1 MQIGKPAY
9 KKCPH
14 CGKNIEYYPHPF
26 FVNFYGLTEWSDGE
40 TFSEIP
46 SLKLSKLQ
54 KCLYCNK
61 FFWFNQK
68 LGGMSF
74 YDYIEAL
81 SFFESKYSKKSL
93 INIILSWR
101 NKNRLLYIRL
111 NILRSYNTRYRI
123 HPLTKKN
130 HEPYE
135 AIEDDNVDHEI
146 FLENAKKLIDL
157 LRELDPNNYFLVAEL
172 YRNLGLFEESKNI
185 LNYVNDE
192 NKKSLLLKEIDKNN
206 RNVIIVL
213 QPPNEYDLD

>member
-9 KKCPH
+9 KKCTH
-14 CGKNIEYYPHPF
+14 CDKNIEYYPHPF

-54 KCLYCNK
+54 KCLNCNK
-61 FFWFNQK
+61 FFWFNQM

-123 HPLTKKN
+123 HPLIKKIMNLTK
-130 HEPYE
+130 
-135 AIEDDNVDHEI
+135 
-146 FLENAKKLIDL
+146 
-157 LRELDPNNYFLVAEL
+157 
-172 YRNLGLFEESKNI
+172 
-185 LNYVNDE
+185 
-192 NKKSLLLKEIDKNN
+192 
-206 RNVIIVL
+206 
-213 QPPNEYDLD
+213 Q